1 MYSLNKDYDTICQQ
15 ALAELESL
23 SEYLG
28 NSVPSSFPDTEED
41 ISSKPLELPT
51 EDTVTQTT
59 HPTSA
64 SYLSRELNISK
75 DDVRAQLESM
85 GYSPSA
91 LPDEMLDEFISELK
105 VVYKAEL
112 AEFLE
117 DDDIDALLE
126 TTDDDLITG
135 NEDFPDNED
144 EISPI
149 EPPTPAVAWAQ
160 IEREETYVPSA
171 VLSDTPQIQT
181 SPRQRDTHTEATF
194 RPADY
199 QRSLSEKLASLDL
212 SNVRRKVK
220 RQQQQLDNR
229 DDYSDYSNII
239 GVDATERSNID
250 EESYSS
256 VINDDSEAEYD
267 DYTSP
272 STGSS
277 SEDTPERR
285 RYRSGYIRGGAPPAR
300 RKHDPVTRYHQHQ
313 ARWQRDGFLQR
324 MVNKKPVVAPV
335 ASVPS
340 RPTSTGYTQ
349 RPRHNYAD
357 MRPTYV
363 VPTTKKRDD
372 LVWRNRNRM
381 AYVGQA

>member
-1 MYSLNKDYDTICQQ
+1 MTGLFGRVKVLGRCVWKSETTTSSALGMYSLKMDYDTICQQ

-28 NSVPSSFPDTEED
+28 NSVPSSFPDTEDD
-41 ISSKPLELPT
+41 ISSKPLDPPT

-91 LPDEMLDEFISELK
+91 LPDEMLDEFIKS
-105 VVYKAEL
+105 
-112 AEFLE
+112 
-117 DDDIDALLE
+117 
-126 TTDDDLITG
+126 
-135 NEDFPDNED
+135 
-144 EISPI
+144 
-149 EPPTPAVAWAQ
+149 
-160 IEREETYVPSA
+160 
-171 VLSDTPQIQT
+171 
-181 SPRQRDTHTEATF
+181 TF
-194 RPADY
+194 RPTDY

-239 GVDATERSNID
+239 GVNASQRSDID

-272 STGSS
+272 STESS
-277 SEDTPERR
+277 SDDTPGRR
-285 RYRSGYIRGGAPPAR
+285 RYRSGYIRGSAPPPR

-340 RPTSTGYTQ
+340 RPTSTGYSQ

-363 VPTTKKRDD
+363 IPTTKKRDE
-372 LVWRNRNRM
+372 LVWDIRNRM